1 VRRGPILG
9 PRLREASDQE
19 SSHEADEDPSISR
32 DLGLGRRADRLLPV
46 QKEGTGLPSPG
57 ANVSSAHG
65 ELPMPT
71 WWDALL
77 AHARHDGAGRH
88 RSDVRGAC
96 VLIALGLTAG
106 PSLAQTTGRDDVPLA
121 P

>member
-32 DLGLGRRADRLLPV
+32 DLGLGRRADRLLPL

-57 ANVSSAHG
+57 ANVSSARN
-65 ELPMPT
+65 ELLPT
-71 WWDALL
+71 CGDAHLRTD
-77 AHARHDGAGRH
+77 ANHDGAGRH
-88 RSDVRGAC
+88 GSNLRGAH
-96 VLIALGLTAG
+96 LLMAPRLTA
-106 PSLAQTTGRDDVPLA
+106 RR
-121 P
+121 